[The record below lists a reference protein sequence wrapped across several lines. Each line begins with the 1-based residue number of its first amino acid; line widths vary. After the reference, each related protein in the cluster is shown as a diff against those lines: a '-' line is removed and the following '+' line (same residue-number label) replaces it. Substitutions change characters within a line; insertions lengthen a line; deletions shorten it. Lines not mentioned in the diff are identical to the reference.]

1 MGKNVARFTK
11 NGWYGMNADT
21 FTKIAKREEN
31 EAMATFK
38 TKKYRLEA
46 IETAYEAVEL
56 EASRLLKV
64 WNWETHEE
72 TTRTIEELEEDEQA
86 KYKAYTDFLKEL
98 DKLA

>member
-1 MGKNVARFTK
+1 
-11 NGWYGMNADT
+11 
-21 FTKIAKREEN
+21 
-31 EAMATFK
+31 MATFK
-38 TKKYRLEA
+38 AKKYRLEA

-56 EASRLLKV
+56 EANRLLKV

-72 TTRTIEELEEDEQA
+72 TARTIEELEEDEQS